1 MELSKRRRRAKVF
14 CDLLLANK
22 KALIT
27 CSVILPILIWICDK
41 SWSIEANMKGLGFT
55 LADAC
60 FLLTYLPIP
69 FEIVIVPLCVFL
81 VLLLLKYDFNPS
93 GIIRYQSRRELWLKQ
108 VGNTCVFSALAALY
122 ITVCSGVISLFTTK
136 GVCNWNEKG
145 SFFFAT
151 MLGKA
156 DKSGKFVP
164 QTMTVPPDAVK
175 ILWMLFLFS
184 FFSIATMSLIELLI
198 QWLLGSYIIGFV
210 VILAIALLDAADIPV
225 FYTYSSILYDQWV
238 KSVPVVCNMIFPAVW
253 IAVLSAIGWLLA
265 ERKDFLSAQQK

>member
-1 MELSKRRRRAKVF
+1 MKLSKRRRRAKVF

-60 FLLTYLPIP
+60 LLFTNVPMP

-81 VLLLLKYDFNPS
+81 VTLLLKYDFSPS

-108 VGNTCVFSALAALY
+108 VGNACAFSALAALY
-122 ITVCSGVISLFTTK
+122 ITVCSGVISIFITK
-136 GVCNWNEKG
+136 GICNWNEKD
-145 SFFFAT
+145 SFFFAA
-151 MLGKA
+151 MLGEA
-156 DKSGKFVP
+156 DKSGKFIP
-164 QTMTVPPDAVK
+164 QTMAVPPDAVK
-175 ILWMLFLFS
+175 IFGMLFLFL
-184 FFSIATMSLIELLI
+184 FFSIAAMSIIELLI

-210 VILAIALLDAADIPV
+210 VILAIALLDAANIPV

-238 KSVPVVCNMIFPAVW
+238 KEVPIICNMIYPTVW